1 VTAITAQGFQP
12 THDKSIEARRRNVSG
27 FPQTW
32 LSEEL
37 EQALR
42 AMKTR
47 RSFSKGVALYQQG
60 AEATGFYLVE
70 KGAVRVLLPTSENQ
84 NQLLE
89 VVGAG
94 AILGLSE
101 SMCGDKY
108 RVTAEAD
115 EQTTAAFIARDS
127 FVQFLGAHHEC
138 CMQVVR
144 LLSENLHGLYHK
156 FRSVSAH
163 PGRPRRRT
171 LNEELN

>member
-1 VTAITAQGFQP
+1 MT
-12 THDKSIEARRRNVSG
+12 SG
-27 FPQTW
+27 FCHAW
-32 LSEEL
+32 LSQEL

-42 AMKTR
+42 PMKMP
-47 RSFSKGVALYQQG
+47 RSFSKGTALYQQG
-60 AEATGFYLVE
+60 ADATGFYLVE
-70 KGAVRVLLPTSENQ
+70 TGAVRVLLPTSENQ

-108 RVTAEAD
+108 RVTAEA
-115 EQTTAAFIARDS
+115 EEPTTAAFIDRDS
-127 FVQFLGAHHEC
+127 FVRFLGGHHEY
-138 CMQVVR
+138 CMQVVSI
-144 LLSENLHGLYHK
+144 LSENLHGLYHK

-171 LNEELN
+171 LNEQLN

>member
-1 VTAITAQGFQP
+1 MSLEFS
-12 THDKSIEARRRNVSG
+12 HS
-27 FPQTW
+27 W
-32 LSEEL
+32 LSQEL

-42 AMKTR
+42 GMMMPC
-47 RSFSKGVALYQQG
+47 SFSKGTALYQQG
-60 AEATGFYLVE
+60 ADATGFYLVQN
-70 KGAVRVLLPTSENQ
+70 GAVRVLLPTNENQ

-89 VVGAG
+89 IVGAG

-101 SMCGDKY
+101 SMCGAKY

-127 FVQFLGAHHEC
+127 FVEFLGGHHEC

-156 FRSVSAH
+156 FRNVSAH
-163 PGRPRRRT
+163 PGRPRRRP